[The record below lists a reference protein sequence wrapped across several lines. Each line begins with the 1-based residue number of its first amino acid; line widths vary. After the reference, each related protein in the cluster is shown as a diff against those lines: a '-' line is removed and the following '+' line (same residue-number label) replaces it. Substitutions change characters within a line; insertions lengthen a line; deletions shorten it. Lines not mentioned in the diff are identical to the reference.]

1 MNAQA
6 TTTVRVSRAYR
17 APAER
22 VFDAW
27 LNAKQAARFLFATPT
42 GEMVRAEIDARVGGK
57 FNFTERRDG
66 DDIEHVGQYL
76 EVERPRRLV
85 FTFSVPKF
93 SSDATRVTIETAPE
107 DFGCRLSLTH
117 AGVYAEYARRTEAG
131 WARILEGL
139 AAAL

>member
-66 DDIEHVGQYL
+66 DDIEHV
-76 EVERPRRLV
+76 
-85 FTFSVPKF
+85 
-93 SSDATRVTIETAPE
+93 
-107 DFGCRLSLTH
+107 
-117 AGVYAEYARRTEAG
+117 
-131 WARILEGL
+131 
-139 AAAL
+139 